1 MCAHYIFSYSD
12 RFLILPYKFP
22 NQGKGARRCCLG
34 TILKPHLIWL
44 FDYNFLMSFVVFSSD
59 MKCKIFDFLQSILHN
74 FYRCVDFMSAELT
87 TMTLY
92 LEFPRLLNLL
102 NIGQTSMILFMYVR
116 YSLMSLYYVHV
127 SPTFELSLLLYKS
140 CLKTSGFKWRF
151 EVFSVATFV
160 CWWGPSKQ
168 PRVEDMAI
176 SKDKEPLRKRGNLQG
191 RQLSPRKRLVTRLH
205 NAMAPVLP

>member
-1 MCAHYIFSYSD
+1 MAIAAHSVKTRDSLQQHMSQVMDPNIIYCWSYDKMCTHYIFSYSD

-102 NIGQTSMILFMYVR
+102 NIGQISMILFMYAR
-116 YSLMSLYYVHV
+116 YSCPFIMSM
-127 SPTFELSLLLYKS
+127 
-140 CLKTSGFKWRF
+140 CLQHLNCHCCCTKA
-151 EVFSVATFV
+151 V
-160 CWWGPSKQ
+160 
-168 PRVEDMAI
+168 
-176 SKDKEPLRKRGNLQG
+176 
-191 RQLSPRKRLVTRLH
+191 
-205 NAMAPVLP
+205 